1 MYQTIL
7 LSSPKAI
14 PFSHYEWHSV
24 CSDLR
29 KQCAPGSLD
38 PTLALEDE
46 AESVKSVMLIPHPLP
61 EIVVQ
66 VGLWHLLVKRAWGE
80 LIRDFSEW
88 FFSMTGKKKGIKEE
102 PSFLFRF
109 SCQETWCLELWQPF
123 CDHEIKIKR
132 ITEKLT
138 QNPQPT
144 HQLCCWVNKTQNHY
158 SRFRLCKQ

>member
-1 MYQTIL
+1 MT
-7 LSSPKAI
+7 
-14 PFSHYEWHSV
+14 FSLFRFEEAM
-24 CSDLR
+24 CSR
-29 KQCAPGSLD
+29 KFGLHPNPRRWSRISQVSHVN
-38 PTLALEDE
+38 PT
-46 AESVKSVMLIPHPLP
+46 SFT
-61 EIVVQ
+61 
-66 VGLWHLLVKRAWGE
+66 
-80 LIRDFSEW
+80 RDFCASGPDTFWSKEPEGNLLGISQND
-88 FFSMTGKKKGIKEE
+88 FSPWLGKKKGIKEE

-158 SRFRLCKQ
+158 FRFRLCKQ